1 MRLSSYWISNF
12 IFDAAKFYVTI
23 GTMIII
29 LYVFGYEFHS
39 AIIVTALLPFGILPF
54 TYVQS
59 YWFTVD
65 SAAQTFTMFMH
76 FFVILV
82 ASSMIYG
89 LRFAEELQHVGDIL
103 NWSFRI
109 IPSYSL
115 ATSYYFEAS
124 GKELS
129 LIRELI

>member
-65 SAAQTFTMFMH
+65 SAAQTFIRYS
-76 FFVILV
+76 VYLKPPV
-82 ASSMIYG
+82 ANNIFNQVLG
-89 LRFAEELQHVGDIL
+89 
-103 NWSFRI
+103 
-109 IPSYSL
+109 
-115 ATSYYFEAS
+115 
-124 GKELS
+124 
-129 LIRELI
+129 

>member
-23 GTMIII
+23 GTMVVI
-29 LYVFGYEFHS
+29 LYIFGYEFQS

-82 ASSMIYG
+82 ASSLIYG
-89 LRFAEELQHVGDIL
+89 LRFAEEL
-103 NWSFRI
+103 
-109 IPSYSL
+109 
-115 ATSYYFEAS
+115 
-124 GKELS
+124 
-129 LIRELI
+129 